1 MQLNKNGYE
10 PLKWTVALMALTI
23 LLGGCDRG
31 HGQQAEHPRSRKW
44 PR

>member
-10 PLKWTVALMALTI
+10 PLKWTVALLALTI
-23 LLGGCDRG
+23 LLGGCDSG
-31 HGQQAEHPRSRKW
+31 HGQQAAPLPSRKW

>member
-10 PLKWTVALMALTI
+10 PLTWAVALMALTI
-23 LLGGCDRG
+23 LLGGCDSG
-31 HGQQAEHPRSRKW
+31 HGQQATPPRSRKW